1 MTTTQI
7 RIDTVVLRRLEAQ
20 KPRYLTT
27 TGFISQIIEQAL
39 DGAITLG
46 KPSQQPPTPPAPVL
60 PSSSK
65 GFSSNNKAV
74 VSNAGALP
82 VDLIEEGINRN
93 PDRKPSKKKDPFASK
108 NIPAE
113 LVPPELQQHA
123 ELLVD
128 FWKVKKGTRSERA
141 WNGLV
146 NKLNGMTPADQ
157 AKALAAAYDA
167 GWSTVYEPTDAPKQ
181 GKWKSEEPQMK
192 HPAYRDAR
200 EIIAEQEAR
209 WKNIPSAT
217 GGKGVLEDIF

>member
-39 DGAITLG
+39 DAQFDKNPLSPLTIPPYPTLFQREQ
-46 KPSQQPPTPPAPVL
+46 SQ
-60 PSSSK
+60 SSK
-65 GFSSNNKAV
+65 GVERENSSERKRADV
-74 VSNAGALP
+74 DGREGVELT
-82 VDLIEEGINRN
+82 DLIEEGINRN

-128 FWKVKKGTRSERA
+128 FWKVKKGTRSERS

-157 AKALAAAYDA
+157 ATALTAAYNA
-167 GWSTVYEPTDAPKQ
+167 GWATVYEPSVTSRQ
-181 GKWKSEEPQMK
+181 GKDPNRFN
-192 HPAYRDAR
+192 HLD
-200 EIIAEQEAR
+200 
-209 WKNIPSAT
+209 
-217 GGKGVLEDIF
+217 GVHLF